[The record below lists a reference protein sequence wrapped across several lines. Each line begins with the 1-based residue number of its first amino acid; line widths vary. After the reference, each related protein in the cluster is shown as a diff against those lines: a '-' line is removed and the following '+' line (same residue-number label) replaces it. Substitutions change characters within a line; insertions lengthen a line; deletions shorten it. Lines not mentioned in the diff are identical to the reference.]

1 MLTYLKEYNAKVP
14 VSILVKS
21 AFFKNII
28 TKDKNILQKNKA
40 IDIKLT
46 ARKHQVSIEA
56 LLSCLDYLDHSDFK
70 LMDCN
75 PSNMLS
81 LLVTANFLGISE
93 LEQTITRFVLSN
105 LKANNIVQTVNIA
118 LQTNNHKLLDEA
130 YM

>member
-14 VSILVKS
+14 VNILVKS

-56 LLSCLDYLDHSDFK
+56 LLNCLDYLDHFDFK

-81 LLVTANFLGISE
+81 LLVTANFLGVSE
-93 LEQTITRFVLSN
+93 LEQAITRFVLSN
-105 LKANNIVQTVNIA
+105 LKANNIVQIVNIA